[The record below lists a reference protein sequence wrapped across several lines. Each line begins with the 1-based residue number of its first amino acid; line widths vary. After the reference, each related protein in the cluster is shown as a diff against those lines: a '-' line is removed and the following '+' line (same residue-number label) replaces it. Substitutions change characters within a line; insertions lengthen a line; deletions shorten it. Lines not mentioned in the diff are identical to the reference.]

1 MVSAAAVWALCATGA
16 LAQTE
21 IEFIQW
27 WEPEMPAGAL
37 RGIMDDFEAANPD
50 IKVTLVSGPYSAT
63 HDQIVVG
70 AASGTLSDVVGLD
83 GAWVNGLAKQGAI
96 ASMDPLMDAAGYDRS
111 QIADIIKVD
120 GQSVMFP
127 LASFVYP
134 VFVNLDLAKAA
145 GVESMPT
152 NRTEFAEAAKKMTN
166 ADKNQF
172 GWVLPLSLE
181 TPNGIQ
187 NDVMSWVWASGASML
202 KDGQPDVENEAVV
215 GTLEYIKSLNDAG
228 VISPGIFAKKEQD
241 KVEEFVNG
249 RVGMMV
255 DSLAHIN
262 LIRERNPDLNFG
274 ISAVP
279 AADGY
284 EGKRGLPYAS
294 WGIGI
299 SEGSENKEAAWKLV
313 EYLMSPEVN
322 SRLVTIANAF
332 PGNVNAK
339 PDLSKSDP
347 AVRGSLR
354 DLPAGL
360 SGERVRRPAGRGGAD
375 APDGRRGAEDAR
387 RAADRAG
394 SGRRHA
400 EAVGGRV
407 RQVGAHAASAARR
420 RRAADVAVPRAE
432 LRWKGAPHGQRHPGC
447 DRTARPGPASGA

>member
-1 MVSAAAVWALCATGA
+1 MKVRGFGATTISAAAVWALCASGA

-37 RGIMDDFEAANPD
+37 RGIMDDFEKANPD
-50 IKVTLVSGPYSAT
+50 IKVKLVSGPYSTT

-83 GAWVNGLAKQGAI
+83 GAWVNGLSKQGAI

-134 VFVNLDLAKAA
+134 VFVNLDVAKAA
-145 GVESMPT
+145 GVDKMPT
-152 NRTEFAEAAKKMTN
+152 NRTEFAEAAKKMTSP
-166 ADKNQF
+166 DKNEF

-187 NDVMSWVWASGASML
+187 NDVMAWVWASGASML
-202 KDGQPDVENEAVV
+202 KEGKPDLENEAVV

-228 VISPGIFAKKEQD
+228 VISPGTFAKKEQD

-262 LIRERNPDLNFG
+262 LIRERNPKLNFG

-279 AADGY
+279 AVDGY
-284 EGKRGLPYAS
+284 TGKRGMPYAS

-299 SEGSENKEAAWKLV
+299 SEGSEHKGEAWKLV

-322 SRLVTIANAF
+322 SKLVTIANAF
-332 PGNVNAK
+332 PGNVKAK

-347 AVRGSLR
+347 LFSEAFKIYQEGYLANEFVG
-354 DLPAGL
+354 LP
-360 SGERVRRPAGRGGAD
+360 V
-375 APDGRRGAEDAR
+375 AEELMRQMGIEVQKLLEGQATAQE
-387 RAADRAG
+387 AAAAAQKQWE
-394 SGRRHA
+394 A
-400 EAVGGRV
+400 ECA
-407 RQVGAHAASAARR
+407 
-420 RRAADVAVPRAE
+420 
-432 LRWKGAPHGQRHPGC
+432 K
-447 DRTARPGPASGA
+447 

>member
-1 MVSAAAVWALCATGA
+1 MDLLGVDPPEDRAEKTWEEIMKVKELRATMMSAAAVWALCASGA
-16 LAQTE
+16 LAQTN

-37 RGIMDDFEAANPD
+37 RGIMDDFEKANPD

-96 ASMDPLMDAAGYDRS
+96 ASMDPLMDATGYDRS

-145 GVESMPT
+145 GVDTMPS
-152 NRTEFAEAAKKMTN
+152 NRSEFAEAAKKMTD
-166 ADKNQF
+166 AEKNQY
-172 GWVLPLSLE
+172 GWVLPLSLD

-187 NDVMSWVWASGASML
+187 NDVMAWVWASGASML
-202 KDGQPDVENEAVV
+202 KDGQPDFTNDAVV
-215 GTLEYIKSLNDAG
+215 GALEYVKELNDAG

-262 LIRERNPDLNFG
+262 LIRERNPNLNFG
-274 ISAVP
+274 IMAVP
-279 AADGY
+279 AVDGY
-284 EGKRGLPYAS
+284 TGKRGMPYAS

-299 SEGSENKEAAWKLV
+299 SEGSEHKEEAWKLV

-322 SRLVTIANAF
+322 SKLVTIANAF

-347 AVRGSLR
+347 LFSEAFKIYQEGYVANEFVG
-354 DLPAGL
+354 LP
-360 SGERVRRPAGRGGAD
+360 V
-375 APDGRRGAEDAR
+375 AE
-387 RAADRAG
+387 
-394 SGRRHA
+394 
-400 EAVGGRV
+400 ELM
-407 RQVGAHAASAARR
+407 RQ
-420 RRAADVAVPRAE
+420 ADVEMQKLLEGQVTAQEAAAATQKQWEAE
-432 LRWKGAPHGQRHPGC
+432 FAK
-447 DRTARPGPASGA
+447 

>member
-1 MVSAAAVWALCATGA
+1 MSVKGFRITMVSAAAAWAMCATGA

-96 ASMDPLMDAAGYDRS
+96 ASMDPLMDAASYDRS
-111 QIADIIKVD
+111 QIADIVQVD
-120 GQSVMFP
+120 GQSMMFP

-134 VFVNLDLAKAA
+134 VFVNLDLAEAA

-152 NRTEFAEAAKKMTN
+152 SRTEFAEAAAKMTN
-166 ADKNQF
+166 ADENVF

-202 KDGQPDVENEAVV
+202 ADGKPDVENEAVV

-255 DSLAHIN
+255 GSLAWVN
-262 LIRERNPDLNFG
+262 LIRERNPDLNVG
-274 ISAVP
+274 ISAIP
-279 AADGY
+279 ATDGY

-313 EYLMSPEVN
+313 EYLMSPDVN

-347 AVRGSLR
+347 LFTDAFEIFQQSYLANEFVG
-354 DLPAGL
+354 LP
-360 SGERVRRPAGRGGAD
+360 V
-375 APDGRRGAEDAR
+375 AEELMRQMGVETQKLLEGQQTAQE
-387 RAADRAG
+387 AAAATQTQWE
-394 SGRRHA
+394 A
-400 EAVGGRV
+400 EFA
-407 RQVGAHAASAARR
+407 
-420 RRAADVAVPRAE
+420 
-432 LRWKGAPHGQRHPGC
+432 K
-447 DRTARPGPASGA
+447 

>member
-1 MVSAAAVWALCATGA
+1 MKVRGFRATMLSAAAVWALCASGA

-37 RGIMDDFEAANPD
+37 RGIMDDFEKANPD
-50 IKVTLVSGPYSAT
+50 IKVTLVSGPYSTT

-83 GAWVNGLAKQGAI
+83 GAWVNGLSKQGAI

-111 QIADIIKVD
+111 QITDIIKVD

-134 VFVNLDLAKAA
+134 VFVNLDVAKAA
-145 GVESMPT
+145 GVDKMPT

-166 ADKNQF
+166 ADKNVF

-187 NDVMSWVWASGASML
+187 NDVMAWVWASGASML
-202 KDGQPDVENEAVV
+202 KDGKPDLENETVV

-228 VISPGIFAKKEQD
+228 VISPGTFAKKEQD

-262 LIRERNPDLNFG
+262 LIRERNPNLNFG

-279 AADGY
+279 AVDGY
-284 EGKRGLPYAS
+284 TGKRGMPYAS

-299 SEGSENKEAAWKLV
+299 SEGSEHKEEAWKLV

-322 SRLVTIANAF
+322 SKLVTIANAF
-332 PGNVNAK
+332 PGNVKAK

-347 AVRGSLR
+347 LFSEAFKIYQEGYLANEFVG
-354 DLPAGL
+354 LP
-360 SGERVRRPAGRGGAD
+360 V
-375 APDGRRGAEDAR
+375 AEELMRQMGIEVQKLLEGQATAQE
-387 RAADRAG
+387 AAAAAQKQWE
-394 SGRRHA
+394 A
-400 EAVGGRV
+400 EFA
-407 RQVGAHAASAARR
+407 
-420 RRAADVAVPRAE
+420 
-432 LRWKGAPHGQRHPGC
+432 K
-447 DRTARPGPASGA
+447 